1 MGQQGTSY
9 KKKEVHIQNTRS
21 TKETKQKVNN
31 NHCFGKNF
39 RLKLCIVLGLFPHN
53 FSRYS
58 MLMTLFKIYSYH
70 TCPNVDMFIS
80 VFI

>member
-39 RLKLCIVLGLFPHN
+39 RLKRL
-53 FSRYS
+53 YS
-58 MLMTLFKIYSYH
+58 TRAIPAQFLTLLY
-70 TCPNVDMFIS
+70 VDDSIQNIFVPYMPKC
-80 VFI
+80 